1 MSGSFEI
8 ARVRAVSLFSLSVEE
23 NARDTQMTTRVT
35 EGERREGHDKRE
47 TTLFSSRAP
56 ALVSRVSR
64 HCRLALARACT
75 PLTNLKK
82 KRGCSQFIEFHKS
95 VPIQVITL

>member
-8 ARVRAVSLFSLSVEE
+8 PRVRAVSLFSLSVEE

-47 TTLFSSRAP
+47 TTLFSS
-56 ALVSRVSR
+56 
-64 HCRLALARACT
+64 
-75 PLTNLKK
+75 
-82 KRGCSQFIEFHKS
+82 
-95 VPIQVITL
+95 